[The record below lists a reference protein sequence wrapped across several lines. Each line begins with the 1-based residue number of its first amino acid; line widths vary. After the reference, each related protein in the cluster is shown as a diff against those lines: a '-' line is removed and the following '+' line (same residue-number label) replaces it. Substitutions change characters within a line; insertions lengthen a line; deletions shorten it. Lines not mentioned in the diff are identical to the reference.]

1 LHVGFFEHS
10 VEIALI
16 VGFFTAALLYS
27 SVGHGGASGY
37 LAVMALAGFAPTS
50 MRGCALVMNVAVA
63 SIAWISFYRA
73 GHFRAPQFWPLVLL
87 AVPCA
92 YLGGQHQLPAA
103 IYQLLLGVVLVI
115 AALLL
120 LKPTPDHMQERHLP
134 PALALPLGA
143 GLGGLAGLTGVGGG
157 IFLSPV
163 LIFGRFAGAKQAGAL
178 AAGFIVLN
186 SLAGLLA
193 QSSSL
198 SSLPKALP
206 LWVIAAACGG
216 VLGSRAGAL
225 WLSSPW
231 VKRLLALV
239 LLVAAVKLLWT

>member
-1 LHVGFFEHS
+1 MEM
-10 VEIALI
+10 ALAF
-16 VGFFTAALLYS
+16 GFFTAAVLYS

-37 LAVMALAGFAPTS
+37 LAVMALAGFAPAS
-50 MRGCALVMNVAVA
+50 MRSCALVMNVAVA

-73 GHFRAPQFWPLVLL
+73 GHFRTQQFWPLVLL

-103 IYQLLLGVVLVI
+103 IYQLVLGIVLLV

-120 LKPTPDHMQERHLP
+120 LKPTVSQMEQRALP

-163 LIFGRFAGAKQAGAL
+163 LIFGRFASAKQAGAL

-193 QSSSL
+193 QRASL
-198 SSLPKALP
+198 SSLPDALP
-206 LWVIAAACGG
+206 LWVISAACGG
-216 VLGSRAGAL
+216 VVGSRAGAF

-239 LLVAAVKLLWT
+239 LLVAAAKLLWR

>member
-1 LHVGFFEHS
+1 
-10 VEIALI
+10 VEIALAF
-16 VGFFTAALLYS
+16 GFFTAALLYS

-37 LAVMALAGFAPTS
+37 LAVMALVGFAPTS
-50 MRGCALVMNVAVA
+50 MRSCALVMNVAVA
-63 SIAWISFYRA
+63 SIAWVSFYRA
-73 GHFRAPQFWPLVLL
+73 GHFRMQQFWPLVLL

-103 IYQLLLGVVLVI
+103 IYQLVLGLVLLV
-115 AALLL
+115 AALFL
-120 LKPTPDHMQERHLP
+120 LKPTRDQMQQRNLP
-134 PALALPLGA
+134 PVLALPVGA

-157 IFLSPV
+157 IFLSPL
-163 LIFGRFAGAKQAGAL
+163 LIFGRFASAKQAGAL

-193 QSSSL
+193 QSNSL
-198 SSLPKALP
+198 SSLPRALP

-216 VLGSRAGAL
+216 LLGSRAGAF
-225 WLSSPW
+225 WLNSPW